1 MNLTE
6 NIEYQTAQIF
16 FEQAERNGLKL
27 IPGNL
32 DANLWLH
39 KENINLDFVIETAK
53 QFNDSRIFI
62 ISKGLNKGFYIYSK
76 IKQNCLKLISSS
88 VEFNQPVSV

>member
-1 MNLTE
+1 MNVTE
-6 NIEYQTAQIF
+6 NIEYQTAQLF

-76 IKQNCLKLISSS
+76 VKKHCFKLISSS
-88 VEFNQPVSV
+88 VEFSQPVSV